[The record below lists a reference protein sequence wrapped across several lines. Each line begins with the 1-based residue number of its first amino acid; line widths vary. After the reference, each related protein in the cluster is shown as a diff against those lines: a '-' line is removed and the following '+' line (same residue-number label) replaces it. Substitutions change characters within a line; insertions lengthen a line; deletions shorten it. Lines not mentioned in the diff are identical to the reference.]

1 MGNLVVARLQDGTMV
16 KGRTFDVDP
25 TRPQFHVRQPDGV
38 VVRVEM
44 KDLKAL
50 FFVRSLEGDPGHNE
64 NLEPN
69 PGDPRGRGA
78 NVLALR
84 FADGEIIVGMT
95 IGDPTNRP
103 FFYLTPVD
111 PASNNR
117 RMLVNRAAVESIEA
131 VPAG

>member
-1 MGNLVVARLQDGTMV
+1 
-16 KGRTFDVDP
+16 
-25 TRPQFHVRQPDGV
+25 
-38 VVRVEM
+38 
-44 KDLKAL
+44 
-50 FFVRSLEGDPGHNE
+50 
-64 NLEPN
+64 
-69 PGDPRGRGA
+69 
-78 NVLALR
+78 
-84 FADGEIIVGMT
+84 MT